1 MIEQYPQLIAALT
14 AGLLGSAHCFAMCSG
29 ISGLIAVNS
38 SVNALSTQLPLAVAY
53 NAGRVISYA
62 LLGAIVAA
70 FGAAIFS
77 SIPGAATPVRIV
89 GGLVIILV
97 GLQIAFDIKLL
108 APLEQAGS
116 VLWAKIAP
124 AAKRLVPVRS
134 LPAALALGLLWGWLP
149 CGLVYSMLLLAAA
162 SGNAAD
168 GALVMTFFGLGT
180 LPAMILTGVGTL
192 QLSRLT
198 RNSSVRTAAGL
209 LLIVLGALTLAA
221 PIRGL
226 FYNSDNH
233 YHSPRIQSR

>member
-1 MIEQYPQLIAALT
+1 LIAALT

-108 APLEQAGS
+108 SPLEQAGS

-134 LPAALALGLLWGWLP
+134 MPAALALGLLWGWLP
-149 CGLVYSMLLLAAA
+149 CGLVYSVLLIAAA

-168 GALVMTFFGLGT
+168 GALTMTFFGIGT
-180 LPAMILTGVGTL
+180 LPAMILTGVGSL
-192 QLSRLT
+192 KLSQLT
-198 RNSSVRTAAGL
+198 RKSGIRTAAGL
-209 LLIVLGALTLAA
+209 LLLALGMLTIASPLSD
-221 PIRGL
+221 L
-226 FYNSDNH
+226 FTDTDNH
-233 YHSPRIQSR
+233 SHAARIQTR

>member
-1 MIEQYPQLIAALT
+1 MIDQYPQLIAALT

-53 NAGRVISYA
+53 NTGRVISYA
-62 LLGAIVAA
+62 FLGAIVAA
-70 FGAAIFS
+70 LGAAVFS
-77 SIPGAATPVRIV
+77 NIPSAVGPVRII
-89 GGLVIILV
+89 GGLIIVLLGV
-97 GLQIAFDIKLL
+97 QIAFDVRLL
-108 APLEQAGS
+108 GPLEQAGS
-116 VLWAKIAP
+116 ALWKKIAP
-124 AAKRLVPVRS
+124 AAKLLVPVRS
-134 LPAALALGLLWGWLP
+134 ILGALALGLLWGWLP

-162 SGNAAD
+162 SGSATD

-198 RNSSVRTAAGL
+198 RNSSVRSAAGL

-226 FYNSDNH
+226 FYDSDNH
-233 YHSPRIQSR
+233 SHPPRIQSR